1 MQPVA
6 VAAAKVETPRSFAFA
21 STGSSKSWASIA
33 QTKGT
38 SNSAASSPS
47 ELSFGN
53 SRSQLSRAQDLKKI
67 EFDLESSRA
76 GLNLAFKT
84 TVSTAATPSSSLAS
98 SRADTPSTAQA
109 DKTTSS
115 SSSSSSSSSLDFMTK
130 DKQPSPTALTA
141 EKELTQKQLDQRNK
155 QIQFGKNLVG
165 YKNYCHHVPKES
177 RDENNERHPFT
188 PKARKSGSKRAFAG
202 TLKAWKKALHLW
214 DEEGPFNNES
224 AASGAAP
231 GAEKAVVVVAAAAA
245 AMTTTKENEAE
256 GDAFAEKKMNMFERP
271 LRSKSWADMADSDDS
286 DSEEDEDQ
294 TMKPPSPEFQ
304 GLRTKRKATEELL
317 PARMEK
323 KANTEGGTMST
334 SNGSGSE
341 KSKKP
346 MSRALQLAKER
357 AAARK
362 KQSSSQ

>member
-1 MQPVA
+1 M
-6 VAAAKVETPRSFAFA
+6 
-21 STGSSKSWASIA
+21 
-33 QTKGT
+33 
-38 SNSAASSPS
+38 
-47 ELSFGN
+47 
-53 SRSQLSRAQDLKKI
+53 
-67 EFDLESSRA
+67 
-76 GLNLAFKT
+76 
-84 TVSTAATPSSSLAS
+84 
-98 SRADTPSTAQA
+98 
-109 DKTTSS
+109 
-115 SSSSSSSSSLDFMTK
+115 
-130 DKQPSPTALTA
+130 
-141 EKELTQKQLDQRNK
+141 
-155 QIQFGKNLVG
+155 VG

-214 DEEGPFNNES
+214 DEEGPFNNE
-224 AASGAAP
+224 
-231 GAEKAVVVVAAAAA
+231 KVAAATAA
-245 AMTTTKENEAE
+245 AATATMTTTKENEAE

-294 TMKPPSPEFQ
+294 AMKPPSPEFQ
-304 GLRTKRKATEELL
+304 GLRTKRKAREELL

-323 KANTEGGTMST
+323 KANTEGGTVST